1 MDDRTINADVTM
13 RGGDAGVLGSIDQ
26 YEIVRELGEGGF
38 GSVYLARDTVAG
50 VEVAI
55 KGLPPEVKHN
65 RAEMENVKA
74 NFALVS
80 RLHHPYIAAALHL
93 HPAKNVSYVDTTV
106 RDRLRVMPGDAFLV
120 MEYAPG
126 VTLDRWRKQFPNG
139 IVPLE
144 MAANIAWQV
153 AQALDFAHE
162 NHILHRDVKP
172 ANVMIETT
180 SKGEVIARLLDFG
193 NYHSGADAVNTS
205 GRDIET
211 VAGHHGHLVQ
221 VILYTAVGHLAGIV
235 LDA

>member
-1 MDDRTINADVTM
+1 MDERTINADVTM

-38 GSVYLARDTVAG
+38 GSVYLARDTVGG

-93 HPAKNVSYVDTTV
+93 HPAKAVSYVNETV
-106 RDRLRVMPGDAFLV
+106 RDRLRVLPGDALLV

-139 IVPLE
+139 VVPLE
-144 MAANIAWQV
+144 IAANIAWQV
-153 AQALDFAHE
+153 AQALDFAEQLHAV
-162 NHILHRDVKP
+162 HRRHPQVRHDDVHVFRADDLQRGVSVARRLHLILVRFQQALQQQQNPRFIID
-172 ANVMIETT
+172 
-180 SKGEVIARLLDFG
+180 
-193 NYHSGADAVNTS
+193 
-205 GRDIET
+205 
-211 VAGHHGHLVQ
+211 
-221 VILYTAVGHLAGIV
+221 
-235 LDA
+235 